1 MTVHGAEGAAA
12 LRVKELAAD
21 QLRAIPGVL
30 SVKVG
35 WKEIGGVTTTL
46 AAIVVG
52 VARKLPRH
60 ELAAEDLIPAA
71 IDGIPTDVV
80 ERVG

>member
-1 MTVHGAEGAAA
+1 VTVHGAEGAAA
-12 LRVKELAAD
+12 FRVKELAAD

-35 WKEIGGVTTTL
+35 WKEVGGMTTTL
-46 AAIVVG
+46 ACIVVV
-52 VARKLPRH
+52 VARKHPRH
-60 ELAAEDLIPAA
+60 ELVTDDVIPAA

-80 ERVG
+80 ERSG